1 MKTYY
6 QINLGI
12 FSENQEIQKNLA
24 LGRAKKACFL
34 ILKIMI
40 LYFISWMNLKFG
52 EHLNI

>member
-12 FSENQEIQKNLA
+12 FSENQEIQKNSA

-34 ILKIMI
+34 ILKINDLV
-40 LYFISWMNLKFG
+40 LYNLDESK
-52 EHLNI
+52 IW